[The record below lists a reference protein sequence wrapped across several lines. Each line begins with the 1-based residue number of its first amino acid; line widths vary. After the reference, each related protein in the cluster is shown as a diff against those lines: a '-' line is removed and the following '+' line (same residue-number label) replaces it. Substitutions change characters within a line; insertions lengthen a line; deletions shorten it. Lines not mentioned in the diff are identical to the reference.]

1 MQQIVALYMTA
12 KFHLLFSD
20 PSAGKI
26 MNTVT
31 ETALCHLVVCVDEVL
46 HLKEGKEYSAVISEN
61 TSIGHMNL
69 SSSLIC

>member
-1 MQQIVALYMTA
+1 MQQIVALCMTT

-46 HLKEGKEYSAVISEN
+46 HLKEGKECSAVISEN
-61 TSIGHMNL
+61 TNMGHMN
-69 SSSLIC
+69 SSGSLTC